1 MVPVVSEA
9 QEIFPSRVVYARIG
23 LLVLRALSLAE
34 LVVFIQVSLV
44 LFERLWSRI

>member
-9 QEIFPSRVVYARIG
+9 QEILPSQEVFCRIG
-23 LLVLRALSLAE
+23 LLVLRALSFAE